1 MSTKKKAQLVI
12 VFLAKIASKIVKRMF
27 QSAVLQSC
35 GLFVNIAFF
44 RCKMSFTSSMSIS
57 CTTNRE
63 APKVIYEI
71 HLLYTD
77 MDPILM

>member
-35 GLFVNIAFF
+35 GLFVNIAFLDAK
-44 RCKMSFTSSMSIS
+44 C
-57 CTTNRE
+57 
-63 APKVIYEI
+63 
-71 HLLYTD
+71 HLRHPCGSHVPPTGKLQK
-77 MDPILM
+77 